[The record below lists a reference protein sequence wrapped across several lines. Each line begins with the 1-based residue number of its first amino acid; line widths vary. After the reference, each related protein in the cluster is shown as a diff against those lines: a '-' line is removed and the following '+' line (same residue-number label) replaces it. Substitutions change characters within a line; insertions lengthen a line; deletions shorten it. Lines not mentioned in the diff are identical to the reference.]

1 MKPESFSTNGRCFG
15 ARVRRVVPAVTVAVL
30 ATACTP
36 SPPAPVARPS
46 TAPPSSSIWKHDRA
60 GVAGKKAIEVYVG
73 MWQTMAVAARTSDWQ
88 SERLSR
94 FATGYA
100 LTTISRSLYA
110 DHQNGLITLG
120 APKNSPAVASWEP
133 AEEPTTVMITDCG
146 DSTNWL
152 KYHADT
158 RQPANDGPGGRRA
171 ISAVVTRQSDGR
183 WLVSDFAVREV
194 GTC

>member
-1 MKPESFSTNGRCFG
+1 
-15 ARVRRVVPAVTVAVL
+15 VPAVAVVVL
-30 ATACTP
+30 AAACMP
-36 SPPAPVARPS
+36 SPPAPAAHPP
-46 TAPPSSSIWKHDRA
+46 APPSSSFWKHSRA
-60 GVAGKKAIEVYVG
+60 ETAGNKAVEVYVG

-88 SERLSR
+88 SERLSA

-100 LTTISRSLYA
+100 LTTISQGLYA

-120 APKNSPAVASWEP
+120 APKNHPAVTSWEP
-133 AEEPTTVMITDCG
+133 AEDPTTVTITDCG

-158 RQPANDGPGGRRA
+158 RQPANDGPAGRRA
-171 ISAVVTRQSDGR
+171 ISAVVTKQTGGR
-183 WLVSDFAVREV
+183 WLVSDFAVQEV

>member
-1 MKPESFSTNGRCFG
+1 MKSRISFAKT
-15 ARVRRVVPAVTVAVL
+15 ARAASAITAAVL
-30 ATACTP
+30 AVACTP
-36 SPPAPVARPS
+36 GPSAPARSSPPR
-46 TAPPSSSIWKHDRA
+46 SSFWKASRA
-60 GVAGKKAIEVYVG
+60 EIAGDKAIEVYLG
-73 MWQTMAVAARTSDWQ
+73 MWRNMATAARTSDWQ
-88 SERLSR
+88 SNLLSR

-100 LTTISRSLYA
+100 LTTISSGLYA

-120 APKNSPAVASWEP
+120 EPKNSPSVAGWEP
-133 AEEPTTVMITDCG
+133 ADEPTTVTITDCG

-171 ISAVVTRQSDGR
+171 ISAVVTKQAGGR
-183 WLVSDFAVREV
+183 WMVSDFAVREV

>member
-1 MKPESFSTNGRCFG
+1 MFFTKERCVG
-15 ARVRRVVPAVTVAVL
+15 VRWATPIAVAVL
-30 ATACTP
+30 AAACTP
-36 SPPAPVARPS
+36 NPPAPAAHESAQPR
-46 TAPPSSSIWKHDRA
+46 SSVSKHSRA
-60 GVAGKKAIEVYVG
+60 EIAGTLAIEVYLG
-73 MWQTMAVAARTSDWQ
+73 MWRSMATAARTSDWQ
-88 SERLSR
+88 SELLSR

-100 LTTISRSLYA
+100 LTTLSRGLYA

-120 APKNSPAVASWEP
+120 EPKNSPSVAGYEP
-133 AEEPTTVMITDCG
+133 AADPTTVRIADCG

-171 ISAVVTRQSDGR
+171 ISAVVTKQAGGR
-183 WLVSDFAVREV
+183 WMVSDFAVREV